1 MRTYRG
7 NLGGRPWVGYALERP
22 EDIAFVW
29 TWLKENQPRSLA
41 VDTET
46 TGLRTF
52 SQDTL
57 RLVQFGTADVAFV
70 VPTERGAVFAE
81 LVRDVLRKV
90 PEIVIHRASFDLLVL
105 DKHLGLKVEELQG
118 KFVDTKI
125 LAHLRDSRQ
134 DFEGGVGTALKPLSA
149 YFIDPEAPD
158 TQTGLNAEFHA
169 LKVGHTKKNP
179 VGWRLIPYENDT
191 YASYAALDVILTA
204 RLLPILR
211 KELFIHSIPTDLIQ
225 YEHQLAAICARV
237 ERKGLLLD
245 VPYTE
250 GLIGRLAEEQG
261 QFEALASR
269 YGVDN
274 VNSNDQII
282 AGLQGMGEVW
292 DVRTPKGALSVAS
305 EVLLPMADVD
315 KKWNPM
321 GFRQAN
327 PLALAVLRAQRASKW
342 SKSYAQAMLENRDEF
357 GYVHPKFATL
367 GAKTGRTS
375 VSDPPLQQ
383 LPSKGWEIRRCVV
396 APDGEEYFSVDQSSV
411 ELVVL
416 AALSGDQA
424 MGDAVRSGRNL
435 HDYTAT
441 LMFGPNFTPQQRG
454 KAKIG
459 GLGASYQGGPPAL
472 AKMTG
477 LPVEEMRDVMK
488 RYMRAYPTLK
498 GWFKGLQR
506 EALANGCEIRTPSG
520 RRMVLDRDR
529 LYKAVAYV
537 CQSTARDTMGQALL
551 DMDAK
556 GLTPYLN
563 LWIHDEVIG
572 TAPVEVVKDVA
583 KSVSETMQ
591 MTLFG
596 VPISAEPSVYGR
608 TWADGYGLPDAWK
621 LR

>member
-1 MRTYRG
+1 MQVHRG
-7 NLGGRPWVGYALERP
+7 SLGGRPWVGYALERP

-29 TWLKENQPRSLA
+29 EWLKKNQPRSLA

-57 RLVQFGTADVAFV
+57 RVVQFGTGDVAFA
-70 VPTERGAVFAE
+70 VPTERGEGFRE

-105 DKHLGLKVEELQG
+105 DKHLGVRVEELQH

-134 DFEGGVGTALKPLSA
+134 DFEGGVGTGLKPLA
-149 YFIDPEAPD
+149 AWFIDPEAPD
-158 TQTGLNAEFHA
+158 TQEGLTAVFRS
-169 LKVGHTKKNP
+169 LGHTKDT
-179 VGWRLIPYENDT
+179 GWRHVPYDNST
-191 YASYAALDVILTA
+191 YQEYACLDVILTA

-211 KELFIHSIPTDLIQ
+211 RELFIHSIPDTLVQ
-225 YEHQLAAICARV
+225 YEHQLAAICSRV

-250 GLIGRLAEEQG
+250 GLVGRLEDSRL
-261 QFEALASR
+261 QFANVAAR

-274 VNSNDQII
+274 VNSNAQII
-282 AGLQGMGEVW
+282 AALHGMGEVW
-292 DVRTPKGALSVAS
+292 DVRTEKGALSVAS
-305 EVLLPMADVD
+305 EVLLPMADVN
-315 KKWNPM
+315 KKWEPL
-321 GFRQAN
+321 GFRKAN
-327 PLALAVLRAQRASKW
+327 PLADAVLRAQRAGKW
-342 SKSYAQAMLENRDEF
+342 RKSYATAMLENRDEF
-357 GYVHPKFATL
+357 DYVHPKFSTL

-383 LPSKGWEIRRCVV
+383 LPSKGWEIRRCVT

-441 LMFGPNFTPQQRG
+441 LMFGPDFTPYQRG
-454 KAKIG
+454 LAKIG
-459 GLGASYQGGPPAL
+459 GLGASYQGGPKAL
-472 AKMTG
+472 SKMTG
-477 LPVEEMRDVMK
+477 LPVAEMKDAMD
-488 RYMRAYPTLK
+488 RYMRSYPTLRP
-498 GWFKGLQR
+498 WFKGLQR

-537 CQSTARDTMGQALL
+537 CQSTARDTMGQAML
-551 DMDAK
+551 DMDGK

-572 TAPVEVVKDVA
+572 TAPSGSVREVA
-583 KSVSETMQ
+583 QEVSETMQ

-596 VPISAEPSVYGR
+596 VPISAEPKVYGR
-608 TWADGYGLPDAWK
+608 TWADGYGLPEAWK

>member
-7 NLGGRPWVGYALERP
+7 TLGGRPWIGYALERP
-22 EDIAFVW
+22 EDIPFVW
-29 TWLKENQPRSLA
+29 QWLKTNQPRSLA

-46 TGLRTF
+46 EGLRTF
-52 SQDTL
+52 STDGL

-70 VPTERGAVFAE
+70 VPTERGESFME

-90 PEIVIHRASFDLLVL
+90 PEVVIHRASFDLLVL
-105 DKHLGLKVEELQG
+105 DKHLGVTVEELEG

-134 DFEGGVGTALKPLSA
+134 DFEGGVGTGLKPLSA
-149 YFIDPEAPD
+149 WFIDPAAPD
-158 TQTGLNAEFHA
+158 TQEGLTSVFRS
-169 LKVGHTKKNP
+169 LGFTKAT
-179 VGWRLIPYENDT
+179 GWRHVPYENDT
-191 YASYAALDVILTA
+191 YAEYAALDVILTA
-204 RLLPILR
+204 RLLPMLR
-211 KELFIHSIPTDLIQ
+211 EELAKHSIPKELVE
-225 YEHQLAAICARV
+225 YEHRLAAICARI

-250 GLIGRLAEEQG
+250 GLVGRLEDSRARYAEV
-261 QFEALASR
+261 AAR

-274 VNSNDQII
+274 VNSDRQVV
-282 AGLQGMGEVW
+282 AALLGMGESW
-292 DVRTPKGALSVAS
+292 DERTKTGNLSVAK
-305 EVLLPMADVD
+305 EVLLPMADLD
-315 KKWNPM
+315 PKWNAL
-321 GFRQAN
+321 GFRKAN
-327 PLALAVLRAQRASKW
+327 PLADAVLRAKRAGKW
-342 SKSYAQAMLENRDEF
+342 RTSYALAMLENRDALDF
-357 GYVHPKFATL
+357 VHPKFSTL

-383 LPSKGWEIRRCVV
+383 LPSKGWEIRRCIK
-396 APDGEEYFSVDQSSV
+396 APDGELYFSVDQSSV

-416 AALSGDQA
+416 AALSGDPN
-424 MGDAVRSGRNL
+424 MCDAVRSGRNL

-441 LMFGPNFTPQQRG
+441 LMFGPDFTQYQRG
-454 KAKIG
+454 LAKIG
-459 GLGASYQGGPPAL
+459 GLGVSYQGGPATL

-477 LPVEEMRDVMK
+477 LPVAEMKDTMA
-488 RYMRAYPTLK
+488 RYLRSYPTLK
-498 GWFKGLQR
+498 PWFKGLQR
-506 EALANGCEIRTPSG
+506 EALANGCEIRTPAG
-520 RRMVLDRDR
+520 RRLVLDRDK

-551 DMDAK
+551 DLDDK

-572 TAPVEVVKDVA
+572 TAPAAEAADISREVAD
-583 KSVSETMQ
+583 TIQ

-596 VPISAEPSVYGR
+596 VPIGTDAEVYGR
-608 TWADGYGLPDAWK
+608 TWADGYGLPDVWK